1 MEPIFSHESIAIC
14 LIRVFTGMLFLM
26 QGFDKIFRMGI
37 SNLIETIKAP
47 FLNLGIPMITI
58 RLFAFLTSFIELFAG
73 LFLMFGLFKFV
84 SLYALGIDLLIASFG
99 MAIINP
105 MWDMKHVFPRLILIS
120 FLLLYPSAKDIL
132 AFDHFI
138 F

>member
-1 MEPIFSHESIAIC
+1 MEHLFSHESIAIC

-26 QGFDKIFRMGI
+26 QGYDKFFRMGM

-47 FLNLGIPMITI
+47 FLNLGINMLTI
-58 RLFAFLTSFIELFAG
+58 RLFALLTSTIELIAG
-73 LFLMFGLFKFV
+73 LFLILGLLKFP
-84 SLYALGIDLLIASFG
+84 SLYALGFDLLIASFG

-105 MWDMKHVFPRLILIS
+105 MWDMKHVFPRLILVS
-120 FLLLYPSAKDIL
+120 FLLLYPSVADTL
-132 AFDHFI
+132 AIDHFI